1 MSNLYIGD
9 KLNTHTPNTQVS
21 LKALA
26 THTKLSINMASGFE
40 KLKQKVN
47 MAISIKK
54 LKPEVSMDDK
64 TVVRVSNQNKGRQ
77 IMAKSPAKKQVK
89 RPTSKDLPGNG
100 MVKKAGRAIEERKK
114 KMRQLGV

>member
-26 THTKLSINMASGFE
+26 TPTKLRINMAIG
-40 KLKQKVN
+40 
-47 MAISIKK
+47 IKK
-54 LKPEVSMDDK
+54 LKREVSMDDK
-64 TVVRVSNQNKGRQ
+64 TVVRVKTEIKSNQNKGRQ